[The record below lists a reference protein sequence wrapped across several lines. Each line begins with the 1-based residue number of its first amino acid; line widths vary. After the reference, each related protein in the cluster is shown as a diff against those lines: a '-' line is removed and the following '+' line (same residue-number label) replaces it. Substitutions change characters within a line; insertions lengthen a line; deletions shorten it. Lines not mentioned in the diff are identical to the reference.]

1 MKLHESL
8 MPLVFTLII
17 VGTVAVVMVSGH
29 ATSEEQAAQA
39 ERIRAKIVSEA
50 RLVEAQA
57 DEARASA
64 DKARVDAIAYQA
76 SAPVRAWVW
85 QGVLVSGG
93 LAASVL
99 MLGSA
104 CACVLWLTKR
114 ATLIYPTASGQ
125 WPLTVQRYFGG
136 TIIHDA
142 NRAIGPSSVY
152 HAPSWWERG
161 LLWLTRGRG
170 EAPQLTE
177 PQVWHA
183 LPASETT
190 MLQIARTAQQ
200 MAAVVAASHA
210 HARAY
215 VAPMLQA
222 MHAEAREAAPVA
234 ELVAPRAELVQRLTQ
249 SAADFPELRKK

>member
-8 MPLVFTLII
+8 MPLVFAVII
-17 VGTVAVVMVSGH
+17 VGAVAVVMVSGH

-39 ERIRAKIVSEA
+39 ERIRAKIASEA
-50 RLVEAQA
+50 RIVEAQA
-57 DEARASA
+57 DDARASA

-93 LAASVL
+93 IAASVL

-104 CACVLWLTKR
+104 CTLVLWLMKR

-125 WPLTVQRYFGG
+125 WPLTVRRYFGG

-161 LLWLTRGRG
+161 LLRLTRGRL
-170 EAPQLTE
+170 QLTE
-177 PQVWHA
+177 PQAWHA

-190 MLQIARTAQQ
+190 MLQVARTAQQ

-210 HARAY
+210 QARAH

-222 MHAEAREAAPVA
+222 MQTEAAPVA
-234 ELVAPRAELVQRLTQ
+234 ELVAPRAEWVQRLAQ
-249 SAADFPELRKK
+249 SAADFPELRKKQ

>member
-1 MKLHESL
+1 
-8 MPLVFTLII
+8 MPLVFATLI
-17 VGTVAVVMVSGH
+17 VAAVAVVMVSGH

-39 ERIRAKIVSEA
+39 ERIRARIAAET
-50 RLVEAQA
+50 RIVEAQA

-64 DKARVDAIAYQA
+64 DKARMDATMQENI
-76 SAPVRAWVW
+76 APVRAWVW

-93 LAASVL
+93 VAVSVL
-99 MLGSA
+99 MIGSA
-104 CACVLWLTKR
+104 CALVLWLMKH

-125 WPLTVQRYFGG
+125 WPLLTQRYFGG
-136 TIIHDA
+136 TIVHDA

-161 LLWLTRGRG
+161 MLRLTRGRLQLA
-170 EAPQLTE
+170 EAQA
-177 PQVWHA
+177 WHA

-210 HARAY
+210 QARAGL
-215 VAPMLQA
+215 APMLHA
-222 MHAEAREAAPVA
+222 MQTEVEPVA
-234 ELVAPRAELVQRLTQ
+234 ELAAPRAELVQRLAQT
-249 SAADFPELRKK
+249 AADFPELRKK